1 MAKVKAKWLLN
12 IKVKPLVQHIKE
24 GSTRNGNIQVKVKKA
39 FRSPLKAHFGQSNKI
54 RNATQGHLENL
65 MK

>member
-24 GSTRNGNIQVKVKKA
+24 GSIRNGNIQVKVKKT
-39 FRSPLKAHFGQSNKI
+39 FRSPLKTHFGQSNKI